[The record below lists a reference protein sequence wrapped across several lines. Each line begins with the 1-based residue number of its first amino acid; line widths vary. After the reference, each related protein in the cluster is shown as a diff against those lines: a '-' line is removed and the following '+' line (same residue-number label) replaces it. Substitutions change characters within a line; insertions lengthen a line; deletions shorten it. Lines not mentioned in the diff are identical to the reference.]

1 MDGSVSNRCIEARKH
16 DDDDIFESD
25 IETVETGSL
34 FPGDELCLTC
44 VSVIIVAIVSHW
56 PGSPFTVSTAVTPV
70 HQSDI
75 NIGWTLEISVLYYD
89 ETAYGEDTGRKRMSE
104 IWLDMGLKWFLLILI
119 WISSDRKNLTSLTLI
134 HINRFKS
141 C

>member
-1 MDGSVSNRCIEARKH
+1 MDQFPTDVLKQENMMMMTYLSLTLKQLKQDPCFLVMSSVSR
-16 DDDDIFESD
+16 
-25 IETVETGSL
+25 
-34 FPGDELCLTC
+34 TC

-75 NIGWTLEISVLYYD
+75 NIGSTLEISVLYD

-119 WISSDRKNLTSLTLI
+119 SISSDRKNLTSLILI